1 MKFSKLNFFIKKTPK
16 GVFTSIIHFT
26 FYIINYKRCDIMIIK
41 LEAELTKL
49 NDIKKFIE
57 EMRASL

>member
-1 MKFSKLNFFIKKTPK
+1 
-16 GVFTSIIHFT
+16 
-26 FYIINYKRCDIMIIK
+26 MIIK

-57 EMRASL
+57 EMRASLWQGSFRKTIAGIRLANARKRILGWYKKSRRSY